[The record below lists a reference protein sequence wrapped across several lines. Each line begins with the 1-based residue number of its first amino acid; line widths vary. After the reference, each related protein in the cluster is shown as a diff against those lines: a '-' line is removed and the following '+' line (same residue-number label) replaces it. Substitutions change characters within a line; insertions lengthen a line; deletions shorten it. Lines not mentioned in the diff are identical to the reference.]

1 MSKRHLA
8 VATLT
13 AITLLAAPFPAYAA
27 NATSGTHA
35 ANATSD
41 ASTQPLKLRG
51 GLTLHL
57 PIKWAVHRVSPD
69 WIHVVT
75 GRCAKPS
82 GGYGTP
88 GCRGFWVLGPKA
100 IKHGNELFH
109 AYDGTR
115 PFYPATDVQQCPS
128 NGKWGQVLGSA
139 KVKGLRYW
147 SRAQGGLPR
156 VAGELRLVRERQ
168 GEVALHTARVVPA
181 EDEDPRRRP
190 VEHAGPVRRAQERRL
205 ELSTPATARP
215 MSTGTRRNAF
225 QVPKPSASAPS
236 ASGLARDGGSRPDR
250 RRRRRQVGPAAR
262 AA

>member
-27 NATSGTHA
+27 NATSGAHA
-35 ANATSD
+35 ANATSG

-139 KVKGLRYW
+139 KVKGLRRLGPGHKAAYREW
-147 SRAQGGLPR
+147 RASCVSYANGKVKSRYTQREWYLPKTR
-156 VAGELRLVRERQ
+156 ILVVDQ
-168 GEVALHTARVVPA
+168 W
-181 EDEDPRRRP
+181 
-190 VEHAGPVRRAQERRL
+190 
-205 ELSTPATARP
+205 STPGLSAAL
-215 MSTGTRRNAF
+215 RNA
-225 QVPKPSASAPS
+225 
-236 ASGLARDGGSRPDR
+236 DWN
-250 RRRRRQVGPAAR
+250 
-262 AA
+262 